1 MLNFW
6 GYSRTLCLRS
16 KFRAKIFA
24 QGVWEASV
32 STFDVPVGNTGT
44 LVDDPPPDDLLRFV
58 DRCSTF
64 ALLVAGRSIGL
75 SGMGGSKSK
84 PLADSA
90 RNVMAKRVDAAKAAV
105 DVSSIPPTPSPLFN
119 KKISVHYT
127 PEDPNA
133 EVKDDYYDID
143 PSIVKEMSKWST
155 VTVTTKGAQV

>member
-1 MLNFW
+1 
-6 GYSRTLCLRS
+6 
-16 KFRAKIFA
+16 
-24 QGVWEASV
+24 
-32 STFDVPVGNTGT
+32 
-44 LVDDPPPDDLLRFV
+44 
-58 DRCSTF
+58 
-64 ALLVAGRSIGL
+64 
-75 SGMGGSKSK
+75 MGGSKSK

-90 RNVMAKRVDAAKAAV
+90 RNVIAKRVDAAKAAV